1 MGWGAAVSATAWD
14 SATQPAWGQ
23 LVRGN
28 ARLLA
33 PGKNARGVLVL
44 SSHTGAGC
52 SLNRTRVGPP
62 GTAGKPM
69 PMNQPV
75 QLWRRVGSA
84 AVDRFKRIF
93 DLEST
98 GRIVAYSALVG
109 VVAGLGAAAFYVA
122 LEHTQYFC
130 LQEVEGYLPPKAG
143 SERKNPEDNNYRLP
157 QRWWW
162 VVLMPTLGGLACGL
176 IVFTLAPEAE
186 GHGTD
191 AMVRA
196 FHRLR
201 GVIRARVP
209 LVKAVASVL
218 TIGTGGSAGREGPI
232 AQIGAGFGSL
242 LATRLK
248 LSDFERRNLMLA
260 GAAGGI
266 GAIFQA
272 PLGGALFV
280 CEVLYSTNAIE
291 FSALVPAVIASVVA
305 YTVFSSMFGH
315 GFAFTPAQKLHF
327 HGFTELPFYLGF
339 ALLCTLV
346 GYVYVVVFY
355 GMRDRVFRPLR
366 VPQVL
371 KPALGGLLMG
381 VLALWV
387 PQIMAGGYGWV
398 QMALENRMEVQLMLL
413 LAVAKI
419 LATSLTISSGGS
431 GGVFAPSLFIGA
443 MLGGAYG
450 RLCHQWFPDYV
461 PQPEA
466 FVLVGMAGFFA
477 GVAKVPLTSLIMVAE
492 MTGSY
497 ELIVPLMLVSM
508 VSVTLLSSRITL
520 YEEQVP
526 TLIDS
531 PAHLGDF
538 VVDILA
544 HVPVAQVYRRD
555 RPVELIEE
563 STPLAEVIHRVAQSR
578 NSYFPVVDKQG
589 RLVGIFSLS
598 DLRAVREE
606 DAVYDGSVAM
616 DLATFPVLTVT
627 PEDDLHTALRRMTQ
641 KNIDEIPV
649 VDPQDPQRVIGML
662 RRKEVIA
669 AYDQHLASLR
679 SGQVRELPPPRYGH
693 DAVSVSAE
701 SKTSE

>member
-1 MGWGAAVSATAWD
+1 MKALNQLAA
-14 SATQPAWGQ
+14 
-23 LVRGN
+23 
-28 ARLLA
+28 
-33 PGKNARGVLVL
+33 
-44 SSHTGAGC
+44 
-52 SLNRTRVGPP
+52 RV
-62 GTAGKPM
+62 AKAL
-69 PMNQPV
+69 QE
-75 QLWRRVGSA
+75 
-84 AVDRFKRIF
+84 RFRRIF

-98 GRIVAYSALVG
+98 GRIVFYSAVVG
-109 VVAGLGAAAFYVA
+109 VVAGLGASAFYVA
-122 LEHTQYFC
+122 LEYTHHLC
-130 LQEVEGYLPPKAG
+130 LEEIEGYRPPKAG
-143 SERKNPEDNNYRLP
+143 SERKTEADNHYQLP
-157 QRWWW
+157 QNWLW
-162 VVLMPTLGGLACGL
+162 VLLVPTAGGLVCGL
-176 IVFTLAPEAE
+176 LVFSLAPEAE

-209 LVKAVASVL
+209 VIKAVASVL

-291 FSALVPAVIASVVA
+291 FSALVPAVMASVVA
-305 YTVFSSMFGH
+305 YTVFSSIFGH
-315 GFAFTPAQKLHF
+315 GFAFTPMEKLHF
-327 HGFTELPFYLGF
+327 HGFSEIPFYLGF
-339 ALLCTLV
+339 ALLCTVV
-346 GYVYVVVFY
+346 GYLYVGIFY
-355 GMRDRVFRPLR
+355 GARDKVFRRLPI
-366 VPQVL
+366 PNHL
-371 KPALGGLLMG
+371 KPALGGFLMG
-381 VLALWV
+381 LLALWL
-387 PQIMAGGYGWV
+387 PQVMAGGYGWV
-398 QMALENRMEVQLMLL
+398 QLALEDHMEIQMMLMLAL
-413 LAVAKI
+413 AKI

-450 RLCHQWFPDYV
+450 RLCHEYFPQYV

-508 VSVTLLSSRITL
+508 VSVTLLSSHVTL

-544 HVPVAQVYRRD
+544 HVRVADVYRRD
-555 RPVELIEE
+555 RPVDLIRDR
-563 STPLAEVIHRVAQSR
+563 TPLEEVIHRVAHSR
-578 NSYFPVVDKQG
+578 NSYFPVVDEHG
-589 RLVGIFSLS
+589 ALVGIFSLS
-598 DLRAVREE
+598 DLRAVLED
-606 DAVYDGSVAM
+606 DAVYEGIVAM

-641 KNIDEIPV
+641 KNIDELPV
-649 VDPQDPQRVIGML
+649 VDPKEPSRVIGML

-669 AYDQHLASLR
+669 AYDQHLARLR
-679 SGQVRELPPPRYGH
+679 AGLATQEPTPQVVGQR
-693 DAVSVSAE
+693 S
-701 SKTSE
+701 

>member
-1 MGWGAAVSATAWD
+1 MMVLTQAA
-14 SATQPAWGQ
+14 
-23 LVRGN
+23 
-28 ARLLA
+28 AR
-33 PGKNARGVLVL
+33 
-44 SSHTGAGC
+44 
-52 SLNRTRVGPP
+52 
-62 GTAGKPM
+62 
-69 PMNQPV
+69 
-75 QLWRRVGSA
+75 A
-84 AVDRFKRIF
+84 AKALRERFRRIF

-98 GRIVAYSALVG
+98 GRIVFYSAVVG
-109 VVAGLGAAAFYVA
+109 VVAGLGASAFYVA
-122 LEHTQYFC
+122 LDYTQHLC
-130 LQEVEGYLPPKAG
+130 LEQIEGYRPPKAG
-143 SERKNPEDNNYRLP
+143 SERKTEADNHYQLP
-157 QRWWW
+157 QNWLW
-162 VVLMPTLGGLACGL
+162 VLLVPTAGGLACGL
-176 IVFTLAPEAE
+176 LVFSLAPEAE

-209 LVKAVASVL
+209 LIKAVASVL

-291 FSALVPAVIASVVA
+291 FSALVPAVMASVVA
-305 YTVFSSMFGH
+305 YTVFSSIFGH
-315 GFAFTPAQKLHF
+315 GFAFTPAEKLHF
-327 HGFTELPFYLGF
+327 HGFSEIPFYLGF

-346 GYVYVVVFY
+346 GYLYVGTFY
-355 GMRDRVFRPLR
+355 GARDKVFRRLPI
-366 VPQVL
+366 PNHL
-371 KPALGGLLMG
+371 KPALGGFLMG
-381 VLALWV
+381 LLALWL

-398 QMALENRMEVQLMLL
+398 QLALENRMEIQMMLV
-413 LAVAKI
+413 LALAKI

-450 RLCHQWFPDYV
+450 RFCHEWFPEYV

-508 VSVTLLSSRITL
+508 VSVTLLSSHVTL

-544 HVPVAQVYRRD
+544 HVRVADVYRRD
-555 RPVELIEE
+555 RPVDLIRDA
-563 STPLAEVIHRVAQSR
+563 TPLEEVIRRVAHSR
-578 NSYFPVVDKQG
+578 NSYFPVVDEHG
-589 RLVGIFSLS
+589 ALVGIFSLS
-598 DLRAVREE
+598 DLRAVLED
-606 DAVYDGSVAM
+606 DAVYEGIVAM

-641 KNIDEIPV
+641 KNIDELPV
-649 VDPQDPQRVIGML
+649 VDPKEPTRVIGML

-669 AYDQHLASLR
+669 AYDQHLARLR
-679 SGQVRELPPPRYGH
+679 SG
-693 DAVSVSAE
+693 SAMQ
-701 SKTSE
+701 SARKADSLTDVAGG

>member
-1 MGWGAAVSATAWD
+1 MKALTRAASY
-14 SATQPAWGQ
+14 
-23 LVRGN
+23 L
-28 ARLLA
+28 ARA
-33 PGKNARGVLVL
+33 FR
-44 SSHTGAGC
+44 
-52 SLNRTRVGPP
+52 
-62 GTAGKPM
+62 
-69 PMNQPV
+69 
-75 QLWRRVGSA
+75 
-84 AVDRFKRIF
+84 DRFRRIF

-98 GRIVAYSALVG
+98 GRIVFYSAVVG
-109 VVAGLGAAAFYVA
+109 VVAGLGASAFYVA
-122 LEHTQYFC
+122 LDYTQHLC
-130 LQEVEGYLPPKAG
+130 LEQIEGYRPPKAG
-143 SERKNPEDNNYRLP
+143 SERKTEADSHYQLP
-157 QRWWW
+157 QNWLW
-162 VVLMPTLGGLACGL
+162 VLLVPTAGGLACGL
-176 IVFTLAPEAE
+176 LVFSLAPEAE

-201 GVIRARVP
+201 GIIRARVP
-209 LVKAVASVL
+209 VIKAVASVL

-291 FSALVPAVIASVVA
+291 FSALVPSVMASVVA
-305 YTVFSSMFGH
+305 YTVFSSIFGH
-315 GFAFTPAQKLHF
+315 GFAFDAPNELRF
-327 HGFTELPFYLGF
+327 HGFSEIPFYLGF
-339 ALLCTLV
+339 ALLCTVV
-346 GYVYVVVFY
+346 GYLYVGMFY
-355 GMRDRVFRPLR
+355 GMRDKVFRRLPI
-366 VPQVL
+366 PNHL
-371 KPALGGLLMG
+371 KPALGGFLMG
-381 VLALWV
+381 LLALWL

-398 QMALENRMEVQLMLL
+398 QLALDDHMEIQMMLV
-413 LAVAKI
+413 LALARI

-450 RLCHQWFPDYV
+450 RFCHEWFPQYV

-508 VSVTLLSSRITL
+508 VSVTLLSSHVTL

-544 HVPVAQVYRRD
+544 HVRVADVYRRD
-555 RPVELIEE
+555 RPVDLIRD
-563 STPLAEVIHRVAQSR
+563 STPLEEVIHRVARSR
-578 NSYFPVVDKQG
+578 NSYFPVVDKEG
-589 RLVGIFSLS
+589 ALVGIFSLS
-598 DLRAVREE
+598 DLRAVLED
-606 DAVYDGSVAM
+606 DAVYEGIVAM

-641 KNIDEIPV
+641 KNIDELPV
-649 VDPQDPQRVIGML
+649 VDPKEPTRVIGML

-669 AYDQHLASLR
+669 AYDQHLARLR
-679 SGQVRELPPPRYGH
+679 AGSAIQESTPEVVGQR
-693 DAVSVSAE
+693 S
-701 SKTSE
+701 

>member
-1 MGWGAAVSATAWD
+1 MK
-14 SATQPAWGQ
+14 
-23 LVRGN
+23 
-28 ARLLA
+28 LLA
-33 PGKNARGVLVL
+33 RAARNLANAFRE
-44 SSHTGAGC
+44 
-52 SLNRTRVGPP
+52 
-62 GTAGKPM
+62 
-69 PMNQPV
+69 
-75 QLWRRVGSA
+75 
-84 AVDRFKRIF
+84 RFRRIF

-98 GRIVAYSALVG
+98 GRIVFYSALVG
-109 VVAGLGAAAFYVA
+109 VVAGLGASAFFVA
-122 LEHTQYFC
+122 LEYTQHLC
-130 LQEVEGYLPPKAG
+130 LEQIEGYRPPKAG
-143 SERKNPEDNNYRLP
+143 SERKSEADNHYQLP
-157 QRWWW
+157 QNWLW
-162 VVLMPTLGGLACGL
+162 VLLVPTAGGLACGL
-176 IVFTLAPEAE
+176 LVFTFAPEAE

-209 LVKAVASVL
+209 VIKTVASVL

-260 GAAGGI
+260 GGAGGI

-291 FSALVPAVIASVVA
+291 FSALVPAVMASVVA
-305 YTVFSSMFGH
+305 YTVFSSIFGH
-315 GFAFTPAQKLHF
+315 GFAFTPAEKLHF
-327 HGFTELPFYLGF
+327 HGFSELPFYLGF
-339 ALLCTLV
+339 ALLCTVV
-346 GYVYVVVFY
+346 GYLYVGVFY
-355 GMRDRVFRPLR
+355 GTRDRVFRKLPI
-366 VPQVL
+366 PNHL
-371 KPALGGLLMG
+371 KPALGGFLLG
-381 VLALWV
+381 LLALWL
-387 PQIMAGGYGWV
+387 PQVMAGGYGWV
-398 QMALENRMEVQLMLL
+398 QMALESRMEVKMMLL
-413 LAVAKI
+413 LALAKI
-419 LATSLTISSGGS
+419 LATSVTISSGGS

-450 RLCHQWFPDYV
+450 QLCHQWFPQYV

-508 VSVTLLSSRITL
+508 VSVTLLSSRVTL

-544 HVPVAQVYRRD
+544 HVRVADVYRRD
-555 RPVELIEE
+555 RPVELIQD
-563 STPLAEVIHRVAQSR
+563 STPLEEVIHRVAHSHS
-578 NSYFPVVDKQG
+578 SYFPVVDKTG
-589 RLVGIFSLS
+589 ALVGIFSLS
-598 DLRAVREE
+598 DLRAVLED
-606 DAVYDGSVAM
+606 DAVYEGIVAM

-649 VDPQDPQRVIGML
+649 VDPKDPTRVIGML

-669 AYDQHLASLR
+669 AYDQHLARLR
-679 SGQVRELPPPRYGH
+679 
-693 DAVSVSAE
+693 SAE
-701 SKTSE
+701 STPRPAESEAVAAASGSSEEAAS